1 MPSAAQ
7 LLATLAT
14 TPNLPGAACVTERET
29 FDACL
34 ERGAK
39 GTIYAQAIRICAQCP
54 ALGPCAAWV
63 HSLPVRKRPLGVTAG
78 LIHRSR

>member
-1 MPSAAQ
+1 MSAAQ

-14 TPNLPGAACVTERET
+14 TPNLPGAACVAERET

-34 ERGAK
+34 EPWAS
-39 GTIYAQAIRICAQCP
+39 TRICAAAIRVCATCP

-63 HSLPVRKRPLGVTAG
+63 HSLPIRKRPLGVTAG
-78 LIHRSR
+78 LIRRSR